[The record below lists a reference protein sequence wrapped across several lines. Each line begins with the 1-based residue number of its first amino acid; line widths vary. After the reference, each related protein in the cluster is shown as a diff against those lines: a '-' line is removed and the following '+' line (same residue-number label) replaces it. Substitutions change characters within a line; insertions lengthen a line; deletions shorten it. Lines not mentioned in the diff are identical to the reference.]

1 MFKQNIRKLMI
12 PTLLFFSASIFLA
25 DQMRRIGGIKDIF
38 DIEDEDDLQEIEGT
52 YF

>member
-1 MFKQNIRKLMI
+1 MFRKYSKRFMI

-38 DIEDEDDLQEIEGT
+38 DIEDEDDL
-52 YF
+52 

>member
-1 MFKQNIRKLMI
+1 MFNKYFRRFMI

-38 DIEDEDDLQEIEGT
+38 DIEDEDDL
-52 YF
+52 

>member
-1 MFKQNIRKLMI
+1 MFNKYLRRFMI

-38 DIEDEDDLQEIEGT
+38 DIDDEDDL
-52 YF
+52 